1 MSEEPYVSGEQ
12 NSEAAAPV
20 VTEQFEP
27 MQAGEQENRQVPLDA
42 LQAERAERQKLQDEV
57 RMMKDHLAIMQT
69 VQQPQQAH
77 QKDELDSL
85 SDDDV
90 LTVGEAKK
98 FMSKLNNQ
106 YSSNIQE
113 LRMTQKYPDYQQ
125 TVSKYLPEVLK
136 QNPVL
141 RDTLQKS
148 QDYELA
154 YYLASNSE
162 AYKAEHKKVKKNA
175 DAERIVQN
183 ANRAGSLSSVG
194 QTSPISEAK
203 RYKEMSESDFKKQVQ
218 KNLGYF

>member
-1 MSEEPYVSGEQ
+1 MSEEPYVSGEP

-20 VTEQFEP
+20 VTDQSESIP
-27 MQAGEQENRQVPLDA
+27 AGSQENTQVPLDA

-57 RMMKDHLAIMQT
+57 RMMKDHLSLMQSSQ
-69 VQQPQQAH
+69 QQPQQ
-77 QKDELDSL
+77 QEKDALDSL

-98 FMSKLNNQ
+98 FISKLNNQ
-106 YSSNIQE
+106 YETNIKE
-113 LRMTQKYPDYQQ
+113 LKVTQKYPDYQNIV
-125 TVSKYLPEVLK
+125 TKYLPEVLK
-136 QNPVL
+136 LNPGL

-162 AYKAEHKKVKKNA
+162 AYKADHKRAKKNV

-203 RYKEMSESDFKKQVQ
+203 RYREMSDDDFQKQVK